1 MKIDNS
7 KMYDAIFDTFLRL
20 DNNSNNEELQTYLKH
35 KLDVLLFILEELS
48 DMSLDKLFQ
57 DSMLVEDIE
66 MARLMGMRGID

>member
-1 MKIDNS
+1 MKIDNN

-35 KLDVLLFILEELS
+35 KLDVLLFVLEELS
-48 DMSLDKLFQ
+48 DTSLYELLQ

-66 MARLMGMRGID
+66 MARV

>member
-35 KLDVLLFILEELS
+35 KLDVLLFVLEELS
-48 DMSLDKLFQ
+48 DTSLDELFQ
-57 DSMLVEDIE
+57 DNMLVEDIE
-66 MARLMGMRGID
+66 MARLMGMRDID

>member
-1 MKIDNS
+1 MKIDNG

-35 KLDVLLFILEELS
+35 KLDVLLFVLEELS
-48 DMSLDKLFQ
+48 DTSLDELFQ

-66 MARLMGMRGID
+66 MARV

>member
-20 DNNSNNEELQTYLKH
+20 DDSSNNKELQTYLKH
-35 KLDVLLFILEELS
+35 KLDVLLFVLEELS
-48 DMSLDKLFQ
+48 DTSLDELFQ

-66 MARLMGMRGID
+66 MARV

>member
-1 MKIDNS
+1 MKIDNN

-48 DMSLDKLFQ
+48 DMSLYELFQ

-66 MARLMGMRGID
+66 MARV

>member
-1 MKIDNS
+1 MKIDNG

-35 KLDVLLFILEELS
+35 KLDVLLFVLEELS
-48 DMSLDKLFQ
+48 DTSLYELFQ

-66 MARLMGMRGID
+66 MARV

>member
-1 MKIDNS
+1 MKIDNG

-35 KLDVLLFILEELS
+35 KLDVLLFVLEELS
-48 DMSLDKLFQ
+48 DMSLYELFQ

-66 MARLMGMRGID
+66 MARV

>member
-1 MKIDNS
+1 MKIDNN

-35 KLDVLLFILEELS
+35 KLDVLLFVLEELS
-48 DMSLDKLFQ
+48 DTSLYELFQ

-66 MARLMGMRGID
+66 MARV

>member
-1 MKIDNS
+1 MKIDNN

-35 KLDVLLFILEELS
+35 KLDVLLFVLEELS
-48 DMSLDKLFQ
+48 DTSLYELFQ

-66 MARLMGMRGID
+66 MTRV

>member
-7 KMYDAIFDTFLRL
+7 KMYDAIFNTLLRL

-35 KLDVLLFILEELS
+35 KLDVLLFVLEELS
-48 DMSLDKLFQ
+48 DMSLYELFQ

-66 MARLMGMRGID
+66 MARV